1 MCVEN
6 SFGKG
11 YKSYARVVG
20 EVDSSKKDVKCDVAV
35 TVVGLIRDEKESR
48 MFWGKHDLRSKA

>member
-6 SFGKG
+6 SFRKG

-35 TVVGLIRDEKESR
+35 TVVRVIGDEKETR
-48 MFWGKHDLRSKA
+48 MFWGKHDLRPKA